1 MSSTESSS
9 EDSQLNLENEEESD
23 LKDSENVD
31 STTPPKNIR
40 IHYIKKV
47 HLVFKTIFVF
57 SDQVYDIILL
67 CTLLI
72 GKEYW
77 FAAFFLAVDLL
88 PGLQIILT

>member
-1 MSSTESSS
+1 M
-9 EDSQLNLENEEESD
+9 ENEEESVP
-23 LKDSENVD
+23 KDSENVD
-31 STTPPKNIR
+31 STTPKKNIK

-47 HLVFKTIFVF
+47 HLFFKTIFVF
-57 SDQVYDIILL
+57 SDQIYDIVLL

-88 PGLQIILT
+88 PGLQIVLT